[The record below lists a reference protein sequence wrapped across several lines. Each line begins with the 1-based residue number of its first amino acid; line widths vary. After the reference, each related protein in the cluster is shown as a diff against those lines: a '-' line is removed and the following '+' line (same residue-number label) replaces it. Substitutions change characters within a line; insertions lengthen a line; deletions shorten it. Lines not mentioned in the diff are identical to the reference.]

1 MMLYSARGFL
11 RRPWTPDLLLIL
23 LMIMILFYK
32 VSWMNWL
39 LHARSRMVTLY
50 PNVPWY
56 NHDIA
61 LEKRLRRGLEG
72 KWRTTRLER
81 PVKVVHLRRLDF
93 GSDAFHFPLV
103 SPSGLGPVGP
113 V

>member
-1 MMLYSARGFL
+1 
-11 RRPWTPDLLLIL
+11 
-23 LMIMILFYK
+23 
-32 VSWMNWL
+32 
-39 LHARSRMVTLY
+39 MVTLY

-56 NHDIA
+56 NRDIA
-61 LEKRLRRGLEG
+61 LEKRLRGRLEG

-93 GSDAFHFPLV
+93 GSNAFHFPLV